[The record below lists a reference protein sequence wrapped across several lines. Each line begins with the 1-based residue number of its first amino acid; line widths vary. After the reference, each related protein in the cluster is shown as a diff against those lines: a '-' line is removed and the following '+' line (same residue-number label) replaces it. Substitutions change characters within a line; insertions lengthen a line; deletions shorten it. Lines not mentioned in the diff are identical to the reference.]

1 MPEGSHET
9 LRVVIIGVGEV
20 GFNAARMLSNEGH
33 RVVVV
38 EQDEALVEHASQ
50 QLDALVMQ
58 GNGASPRVLR
68 EAGIEDSDLL
78 VAATSTDEVN
88 IVACLAAKAQGGT
101 RTVARVH
108 SQDYFDKKEPFARDI
123 LGIDLVIS
131 TEQMAAEEIR
141 ESLLVP
147 GAVNVETFAE
157 GRIEV
162 VEVILKD
169 DSPAVDRPVREV
181 RLPGRSLIVGVVRD
195 GDALVPKGDT
205 VLRSRDHVF
214 LMCER
219 REVSEVVG
227 AISTDTEPVDDA
239 MILGAGRIGLLLARA
254 LEETG
259 ISVKVIEKD
268 PARARRAASKLKKA
282 LVLHDEGVS
291 REFLLQERVDR
302 TDAFVAV
309 TGDDRTNLLAAMN
322 ARRLGA
328 RMTIS
333 GISRAEF
340 APLAE
345 ALGVDVTVSPRLLA
359 AGAILRFV
367 RRGDVAAVFLLES
380 GAQMIELGVP
390 KGCRVAG
397 RQLARV
403 DFPEGAIVGAVSRD
417 GSVLIPTG
425 RDTLNAG
432 DKVVVFT
439 VGSAVDEVEKLFA
452 P

>member
-1 MPEGSHET
+1 M
-9 LRVVIIGVGEV
+9 RVVIVGVGEV
-20 GFNAARMLSNEGH
+20 GFNTARMLSQEGH

-38 EQDEALVEHASQ
+38 EQDEALVEHAGQ

-78 VAATSTDEVN
+78 VAATSADEVN
-88 IVACLAAKAQGGT
+88 IVACLAAKAQGVA

-108 SQDYFDKKEPFARDI
+108 SADYYDPKEPFARDQ
-123 LGIDLVIS
+123 LGIDLLIS
-131 TEQMAAEEIR
+131 TEQMAAKEIK

-147 GAVNVETFAE
+147 GAVNVESFAA
-157 GRIEV
+157 GKIDV
-162 VEVILKD
+162 VEVILKRG
-169 DSPAVDRPVREV
+169 SPAVDRPVRDV
-181 RLPGRSLIVGVVRD
+181 HLPGRSLMVGVVRK
-195 GDALVPKGDT
+195 GEALVPKGGT
-205 VLRSRDHVF
+205 VLRAGDHVF
-214 LMCER
+214 LVCGR
-219 REVSEVVG
+219 RDVSEVVG
-227 AISTDTEPVDDA
+227 AIATDTEPVEDA
-239 MILGAGRIGLLLARA
+239 MILGAGRIGLLLASA
-254 LEETG
+254 LEEIG

-268 PARARRAASKLKKA
+268 PRRARRAASKLRKA
-282 LVLHDEGVS
+282 LVLNDEGVS
-291 REFLLQERVDR
+291 REFLLQEGVDK

-367 RRGDVAAVFLLES
+367 RRGEVAAVFLLES

-390 KGCRVAG
+390 PGCPAAG
-397 RQLARV
+397 RRLAGL
-403 DFPEGAIVGAVSRD
+403 DFPEGAIVGAVARD
-417 GSVLIPTG
+417 GEVLIPTG
-425 RDTLNAG
+425 DDVLETGDNA
-432 DKVVVFT
+432 VVFT
-439 VGSAVDEVEKLFA
+439 VEGAVDEVERLFA

>member
-1 MPEGSHET
+1 M
-9 LRVVIIGVGEV
+9 RVVIVGVGEV
-20 GFNAARMLSNEGH
+20 GFNTAQMLSREGH
-33 RVVVV
+33 RVVAV

-58 GNGASPRVLR
+58 GNGASPKVLR
-68 EAGIEDSDLL
+68 EAGIESSDLL
-78 VAATSTDEVN
+78 VAVTSTDEVN
-88 IVACLAAKAQGGT
+88 IVACLAAKAQGVA

-108 SQDYFDKKEPFARDI
+108 SSDYYDKKEPFARDL

-131 TEQMAAEEIR
+131 TEHMAAKEIR

-147 GAVNVETFAE
+147 GAVNVESFA
-157 GRIEV
+157 GGSIDV
-162 VEVILKD
+162 VEVILNKG
-169 DSPAVDRPVREV
+169 SPAVDRPVREV
-181 RLPGRSLIVGVVRD
+181 KLPEQSLIVGVVRD
-195 GDALVPKGDT
+195 GEALVPKGDT
-205 VLRSRDHVF
+205 VLRPRDHIF
-214 LMCER
+214 LVCR
-219 REVSEVVG
+219 QRDATEVVG
-227 AISTDTEPVDDA
+227 AVATDTEPVDDA
-239 MILGAGRIGLLLARA
+239 VILGAGRIGLLLALA
-254 LEETG
+254 LEEIG

-268 PARARRAASKLKKA
+268 PARARQAASKLRKA
-282 LVLHDEGVS
+282 LVLQDEGVS
-291 REFLLQERVDR
+291 REFLLQERVDK

-322 ARRLGA
+322 ARRLGS
-328 RMTIS
+328 RMTIA
-333 GISRAEF
+333 GISRGEF

-397 RQLARV
+397 KPLAQA
-403 DFPEGAIVGAVSRD
+403 DFPEGAIVGAVAREEE
-417 GSVLIPTG
+417 VLIPTG
-425 RDTLNAG
+425 RDVLRTG

-439 VGSAVDEVEKLFA
+439 VESAVDEVERLFA
-452 P
+452 T

>member
-1 MPEGSHET
+1 M
-9 LRVVIIGVGEV
+9 RVVIIGAGEV
-20 GFNAARMLSNEGH
+20 GFNAARMLSTEGH

-147 GAVNVETFAE
+147 GAVNVEMFAE
-157 GRIEV
+157 GRIDV
-162 VEVILKD
+162 VEVILRD
-169 DSPAVDRPVREV
+169 GSPAIDRPVRDV
-181 RLPGRSLIVGVVRD
+181 NLPQRSLIVGVVRD
-195 GDALVPKGDT
+195 GEALVPKGDT

-214 LMCER
+214 LMCEQ

-254 LEETG
+254 LEEVG

-268 PARARRAASKLKKA
+268 PARARRAASQLRKA
-282 LVLHDEGVS
+282 LVLQDEGVS
-291 REFLLQERVDR
+291 REFLLQEGVDR

-390 KGCRVAG
+390 KGSRVAG
-397 RQLARV
+397 RRLAGV
-403 DFPEGAIVGAVSRD
+403 DFPEGAIVGAVSRE
-417 GSVLIPTG
+417 GSVLIPSG

>member
-1 MPEGSHET
+1 MI
-9 LRVVIIGVGEV
+9 VGVGEV
-20 GFNAARMLSNEGH
+20 GFNTARMLSHEGH

-58 GNGASPRVLR
+58 GNGASPKVLR

-78 VAATSTDEVN
+78 VATTSTDEIN
-88 IVACLAAKAQGGT
+88 IVACLAAKAQGVK

-108 SQDYFDKKEPFARDI
+108 SQDYFDKKEPFARDL

-141 ESLLVP
+141 ESLMVP
-147 GAVNVETFAE
+147 GAVNVETFA
-157 GRIEV
+157 GGSIDV
-162 VEVILKD
+162 VEVILHEG
-169 DSPAVDRPVREV
+169 SPAVDRPVREV
-181 RLPGRSLIVGVVRD
+181 PLPERSLIIGVVRD
-195 GDALVPKGDT
+195 GEALVPKGNT
-205 VLRSRDHVF
+205 VLRLRDHVF
-214 LMCER
+214 LICDR
-219 REVSEVVG
+219 SRVSEVVG
-227 AISTDTEPVDDA
+227 SIATDTEPVEEA
-239 MILGAGRIGLLLARA
+239 MILGAGRIGLILASA
-254 LEETG
+254 LEEVG

-268 PARARRAASKLKKA
+268 PARARLAASKLRKA

-367 RRGDVAAVFLLES
+367 RRGEVAAVFLLES

-397 RQLARV
+397 RRLAQV
-403 DFPEGAIVGAVSRD
+403 DFPEGAIVGAVSRN

-425 RDTLNAG
+425 KDSLNAG
-432 DKVVVFT
+432 DNVVVFT
-439 VGSAVDEVEKLFA
+439 VSSAVDEVERLFA

>member
-1 MPEGSHET
+1 M
-9 LRVVIIGVGEV
+9 RVVIVGVGEV
-20 GFNAARMLSNEGH
+20 GFNTAQMLSREGH
-33 RVVVV
+33 RVVAV
-38 EQDEALVEHASQ
+38 EQNEALVEHASQ

-58 GNGASPRVLR
+58 GNGASPKVLR

-78 VAATSTDEVN
+78 VAVTSTDEVN
-88 IVACLAAKAQGGT
+88 IVACLAAKAQGVA

-108 SQDYFDKKEPFARDI
+108 SSDYYDKKEPFARDL

-131 TEQMAAEEIR
+131 TEHMAAKEIR

-147 GAVNVETFAE
+147 GAVNVESFA
-157 GRIEV
+157 GGSIDV
-162 VEVILKD
+162 VEVILKKG
-169 DSPAVDRPVREV
+169 SPAVDRPVREV
-181 RLPGRSLIVGVVRD
+181 ELPEQSLIVGVVRD
-195 GDALVPKGDT
+195 GEALVPRGDT
-205 VLRSRDHVF
+205 VLHSRDHIF
-214 LMCER
+214 LVCR
-219 REVSEVVG
+219 QRDVNEVVG
-227 AISTDTEPVDDA
+227 AVATDTEPVDDV
-239 MILGAGRIGLLLARA
+239 MILGAGRIGLLLALA
-254 LEETG
+254 LEEVG

-268 PARARRAASKLKKA
+268 PARARLAASKLRKA

-291 REFLLQERVDR
+291 REFLLQERVDK

-322 ARRLGA
+322 ARRLGS

-333 GISRAEF
+333 GISRGEF

-367 RRGDVAAVFLLES
+367 RRGDVAAVFLMES

-390 KGCRVAG
+390 EGCRAAG
-397 RQLARV
+397 RSLAQV
-403 DFPEGAIVGAVSRD
+403 DFPEGAIVGAVARE
-417 GSVLIPTG
+417 GEVLIPTG
-425 RDTLNAG
+425 RDVLRTG

-439 VGSAVDEVEKLFA
+439 VESAVDEVERLFA
-452 P
+452 T

>member
-1 MPEGSHET
+1 M
-9 LRVVIIGVGEV
+9 RVVIIGVGEV

-157 GRIEV
+157 GRIDV
-162 VEVILKD
+162 VEVILRD
-169 DSPAVDRPVREV
+169 GSPAVDRPVRDV
-181 RLPGRSLIVGVVRD
+181 SLPERSLIVGVVRD
-195 GDALVPKGDT
+195 GEALVPKGDT

-214 LMCER
+214 LMCEQ

-227 AISTDTEPVDDA
+227 AIATDTEPVDDA

-254 LEETG
+254 LEEVG

-268 PARARRAASKLKKA
+268 PTRARRAASKLKKA
-282 LVLHDEGVS
+282 LVLQDEGVS
-291 REFLLQERVDR
+291 REFLLQEGVDR

-397 RQLARV
+397 RPLARV
-403 DFPEGAIVGAVSRD
+403 DFPEGAIVGAVSRN